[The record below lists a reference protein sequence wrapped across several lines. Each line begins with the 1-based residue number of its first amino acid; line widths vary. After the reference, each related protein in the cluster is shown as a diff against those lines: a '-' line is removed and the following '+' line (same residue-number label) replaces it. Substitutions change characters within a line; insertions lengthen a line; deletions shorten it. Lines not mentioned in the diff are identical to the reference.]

1 MLFGSGILTQDI
13 SLLGTENQCAFANF
27 FFQSH
32 ADFGQGGNLDAKFT
46 HTQEFIQPMDITI
59 LKERIASELRI
70 G

>member
-1 MLFGSGILTQDI
+1 MRVRQ
-13 SLLGTENQCAFANF
+13 F